1 MGFFDFADQ
10 PATASTT
17 TPATAIPAVAKAPTS
32 EASDFLIITDDMTA
46 STMPDTVAE
55 LATATPAEDTFVSA
69 FQDVV
74 QDSTP
79 AVADI
84 VTFDTTPAVET
95 TEEIQPET
103 VISDVVTFEE
113 ETPAEV
119 APETSI
125 ILEPETTAT
134 EEFSIADQFGSVVE
148 AKEDNVVASEVVSD
162 TMSLDKTLTDTIEKL
177 KAGVAKDKEKIKALF
192 TQKEDLI
199 AQSERILA
207 EATAKAE
214 KLRAEATTVE
224 EAATK
229 IELDG
234 ARAKKVIDMLGKQI
248 SA

>member
-10 PATASTT
+10 PATASAT
-17 TPATAIPAVAKAPTS
+17 TPATATPAVAKATTS
-32 EASDFLIITDDMTA
+32 EASDFLIITDDMTT
-46 STMPDTVAE
+46 STVPDTVAG
-55 LATATPAEDTFVSA
+55 LTASAPAADAFVSA
-69 FQDVV
+69 FQDVA
-74 QDSTP
+74 QKSAS

-84 VTFDTTPAVET
+84 VTFDTTRTGGAS
-95 TEEIQPET
+95 EEMQPEMM
-103 VISDVVTFEE
+103 ISDMVTFEE
-113 ETPAEV
+113 DSPAEV
-119 APETSI
+119 IPEASI
-125 ILEPETTAT
+125 IVESETTAT
-134 EEFSIADQFGSVVE
+134 EEFSIADQFGSLVE
-148 AKEDNVVASEVVSD
+148 TKEDNTVASEVVSD
-162 TMSLDKTLTDTIEKL
+162 TISLDKTLTDTIEKL
-177 KAGVAKDKEKIKALF
+177 KAGIAKDKEKIKALF
-192 TQKEDLI
+192 AQKEDLI